1 MDETVARLAVALHE
15 IGAVRLGR
23 FTLHSGRDSSIYM
36 DLRLLVSY
44 PSVLRLVAE
53 AYVLLLDAL
62 RFDVLAAVPYA
73 GLPIGT
79 AVALQTGFPLIYPRK
94 EIKAYGTGKAVEGHW
109 EAGQSAVVVEDLITS
124 GDSILQAITALQEV
138 ELHVRDAVV
147 LIDREQGGRNRLQEQ
162 GYELHAVMTLSQ
174 ILGVLERK
182 GRISAAQ
189 RAEVLDQHSS

>member
-1 MDETVARLAVALHE
+1 MDETIARLAVALHE

-23 FTLHSGRDSSIYM
+23 FTLHSGRESSIYL

-162 GYELHAVMTLSQ
+162 GYQLHAVMTLSQ
-174 ILGVLERK
+174 ILGVLERE

-189 RAEVLDQHSS
+189 RVEVLNQHGS